1 MGILERTVG
10 PRVHFLLQN
19 LPLSPNLSL
28 NSWKM
33 GPVLTGKVCLV
44 TGAGRGIGKGIA
56 LQLGEAGATV
66 YITGRT
72 QANLDEC
79 AAEIKARGGHP
90 IPVQMDHGKD
100 DDVEKLFKKIA
111 SEQSGKLDVL
121 VNNAYAGVNMI
132 FTSSG
137 KKFWETDPIAT
148 WDCING
154 VGLRGHYHCTS
165 LASRLMV
172 ENKQGLIVNVS
183 SPGGLKYLFN
193 VAYGIGKA
201 GCDRMA
207 ADCAFELKKSNVA
220 MISLWPGAVKTE
232 YIQENILSSSGSGSG
247 PDKSI
252 FEEGETIEFAG
263 KAIVHLA
270 ARDQAEIM
278 QKTGKIVLTSDL
290 SSEYNFTENDGTVPT
305 DFRQINMHLARA
317 GHTWIAAL
325 LPNFV
330 RIPNWVLHYASYK
343 F

>member
-10 PRVHFLLQN
+10 PRGHFLLQN

-100 DDVEKLFKKIA
+100 EDVEKLFKKIS
-111 SEQSGKLDVL
+111 SEQSGKLDIL
-121 VNNAYAGVNMI
+121 VNNAYAGVNTI
-132 FTSSG
+132 FTSAG
-137 KKFWETDPIAT
+137 KKFYETDPIET

-172 ENKQGLIVNVS
+172 ENKQGLVVNVS
-183 SPGGLKYLFN
+183 SSGGMRYLFN

-207 ADCAFELKKSNVA
+207 ADCGHELRKSNVA
-220 MISLWPGAVKTE
+220 MVSLWPGPVKTE
-232 YIQENILSSSGSGSG
+232 YIQ
-247 PDKSI
+247 DKVMDDPSNPMGKM
-252 FEEGETIEFAG
+252 FAKGETIEFAG
-263 KAIVHLA
+263 KAIVNLA
-270 ARDQAEIM
+270 ADANM
-278 QKTGKIVLTSDL
+278 MAKTGKILNTADL
-290 SSEYNFTENDGTVPT
+290 ANEYSFTEDDGTKPI
-305 DFRQINMHLARA
+305 DFRQVNTLLAY
-317 GHTWIAAL
+317 GGYTWMASL
-325 LPNFV
+325 VPNFLKV
-330 RIPNWVLHYASYK
+330 PLWIMHFGSYK